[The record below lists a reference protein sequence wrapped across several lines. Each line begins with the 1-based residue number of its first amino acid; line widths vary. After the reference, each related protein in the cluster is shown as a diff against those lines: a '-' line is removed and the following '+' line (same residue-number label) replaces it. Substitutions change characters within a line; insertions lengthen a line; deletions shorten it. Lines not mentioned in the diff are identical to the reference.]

1 MSDERLG
8 LDDLTDEEKLAF
20 GALLRAMVSLDGT
33 YSGEE
38 KAMFKVLA
46 DDLGDEAFWAML
58 ERASKEV
65 KDAGQ
70 LLALADEVTRPQ
82 ARELLFYGVNAT
94 AQAGGVAE
102 PEGQLLDELRAKWG
116 LERDASDSA

>member
-70 LLALADEVTRPQ
+70 VLALADEVTRPE
-82 ARELLFYGVNAT
+82 ARELLYYGLYAT
-94 AQAGGVAE
+94 AQAGGVGEREEA
-102 PEGQLLDELRAKWG
+102 LLGELRDKWE
-116 LERDASDSA
+116 LHKEE

>member
-8 LDDLTDEEKLAF
+8 LDDLTDEERLAF
-20 GALLRAMVSLDGT
+20 GALLRAMVSLDGS

-38 KAMFKVLA
+38 KAMFRVLA
-46 DDLGDEAFWAML
+46 TELGEKEFWAML

-70 LLALADEVTRPQ
+70 VLALADDVTRPE
-82 ARELLFYGVNAT
+82 ARELLFYGLYAT
-94 AQAGGVAE
+94 AQAGGGGSKEEALIE
-102 PEGQLLDELRAKWG
+102 ELRTKWD
-116 LERDASDSA
+116 LKASED